1 LLHEIAI
8 VLALIAANAF
18 FAAAEIA
25 VVAVRKTRLQ
35 ELVDAGKA
43 GARSAYA
50 LRERP
55 EQFLATVQIG
65 ITVVG
70 ATAAAF
76 GGSRIAAHLA
86 PLLARLPWI
95 APEAEQISLGIV
107 IVLISYF
114 SIVIGELVPKSL
126 ALRAAER
133 YALLVARPLLLL
145 SRVATPLVRFL
156 TASSN
161 LILKP
166 FGDRTTF
173 TETRFSA
180 EELQQM
186 VEEATRSGS
195 VHPDAGEI
203 ASRALDLPELTAADV
218 MVPRQQVVML
228 PRGALPQEIRRIL
241 LEQTHSRLPVY
252 DGSIDNVVGY
262 ISIKDV
268 LAVAW
273 EHQLIILDDVMR
285 PAHFVPE
292 SKRAVDLL
300 REMRARHV
308 PFAIV
313 VDAHGGTSGIVT
325 LEDLLEELVGE
336 IFSEHVP
343 SEPAL
348 IRPQQDGSVLISG
361 NAPVR
366 DVNRELDAEL
376 PDDGDWTTIA
386 GLCLALA
393 HHIPAPGEEL
403 RLDDGSVLQIVEA
416 SPRHVRTVRLRPS
429 PPPPAPAADA

>member
-35 ELVDAGKA
+35 ELVDAGRG

-55 EQFLATVQIG
+55 EQFLATVQVG

-86 PLLARLPWI
+86 PLIARVPWI

-107 IVLISYF
+107 IVLISYL

-126 ALRAAER
+126 ALRSAER
-133 YALLVARPLLLL
+133 YALLFARPLLLL
-145 SRVATPLVRFL
+145 ARVSGPLVRFL

-161 LILKP
+161 VILKP

-173 TETRFSA
+173 TEARFSA

-186 VEEATRSGS
+186 VEEAARSGS

-228 PRGALPQEIRRIL
+228 PRNAPPQEIRRIL
-241 LEQTHSRLPVY
+241 LEHTHSRIPVH

-262 ISIKDV
+262 VSIKDV

-292 SKRAVDLL
+292 SKRALDLL

-325 LEDLLEELVGE
+325 LEDLLEELVGD
-336 IFSEHVP
+336 IFSEHVR

-366 DVNRELDAEL
+366 DVNRELDAQL

-393 HHIPAPGEEL
+393 HHIPEPGEEL
-403 RLDDGSVLQIVEA
+403 QLDDGSVLQIVDA

-429 PPPPAPAADA
+429 APPPAPAPDA